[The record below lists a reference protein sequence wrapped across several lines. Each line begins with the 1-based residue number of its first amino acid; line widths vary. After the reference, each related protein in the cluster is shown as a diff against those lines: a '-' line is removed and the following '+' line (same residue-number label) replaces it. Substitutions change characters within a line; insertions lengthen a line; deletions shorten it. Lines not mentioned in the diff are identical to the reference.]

1 VAHNFIQCIPQK
13 RNNEERKSKGMLIKR
28 AKPRGGIEKGPSH
41 PYMVGLPSPPK
52 SIEKEK
58 MIENKKNN

>member
-58 MIENKKNN
+58 